1 MVDADQLR
9 VERIAFNLRENAS
22 KYYSTKSEIR
32 VSGRVDGD
40 FVITE
45 VIDQGKGIA
54 PEDYTRIFELFE
66 QLKNSRERQGE
77 SSW

>member
-45 VIDQGKGIA
+45 SYRPG
-54 PEDYTRIFELFE
+54 
-66 QLKNSRERQGE
+66 
-77 SSW
+77 